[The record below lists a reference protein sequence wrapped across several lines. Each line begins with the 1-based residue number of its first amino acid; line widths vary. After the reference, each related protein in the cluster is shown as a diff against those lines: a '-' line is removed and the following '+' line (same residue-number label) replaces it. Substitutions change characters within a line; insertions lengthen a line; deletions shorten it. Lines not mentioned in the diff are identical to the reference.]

1 MHWQNL
7 SGTWVLLPPTPIGI
21 IHFIG
26 GAFIGSA
33 PQLTYRWLLE
43 QLAQAGFAVIA
54 TPFDSGFD
62 HKALARNSFNRFE
75 GVLQRL
81 QASGAIRQRYLPV
94 YGLGHS
100 VGCKLHLLGGSL
112 FGPERAGNMLL
123 AYNNFPVRRAV
134 PFGDRFNWTSAL
146 DLEFDPSPKQT
157 RELIAQNYAIRR
169 NLLVAFDNDTLDQ
182 SRELVPMLQAQF
194 PELVVRQQL
203 PGNHLT
209 PLTQELNWDAGEAFS
224 PLDALGQWLKQR
236 LDRDLKQ
243 LRCELLSWLNPAAFA
258 SAPR

>member
-7 SGTWVLLPPTPIGI
+7 SGTWVLLPPTPVGI
-21 IHFIG
+21 VHFIG

-81 QASGAIRQRYLPV
+81 QASRAIRQRYLPV

-100 VGCKLHLLGGSL
+100 LGCKLHLLGGS
-112 FGPERAGNMLL
+112 
-123 AYNNFPVRRAV
+123 
-134 PFGDRFNWTSAL
+134 
-146 DLEFDPSPKQT
+146 
-157 RELIAQNYAIRR
+157 
-169 NLLVAFDNDTLDQ
+169 
-182 SRELVPMLQAQF
+182 
-194 PELVVRQQL
+194 
-203 PGNHLT
+203 
-209 PLTQELNWDAGEAFS
+209 
-224 PLDALGQWLKQR
+224 
-236 LDRDLKQ
+236 
-243 LRCELLSWLNPAAFA
+243 
-258 SAPR
+258 